1 MKKGA
6 GKCNEN
12 KNEQDTKDKDGTCL
26 LLEFRKYN
34 NNKNMDVKNS
44 QTIVQQPKG
53 KDNLNLNGMN
63 NDNNY
68 SLSSENEEEQ
78 FNSDEYISSTMLD
91 VETNTY
97 IEPIEKNSNNYILNI
112 NDKDINKSQTKT
124 NEEKNV
130 KSYFKKYINN
140 DIDYINTNGNGR
152 INSNDKEKK
161 NKIKND
167 NNNYSSSKKINKN
180 DKSKDILFKKLKIKN
195 IINSNDR
202 DEEKSQ
208 KLKLKKKL
216 KNVEKENKNYSMM
229 GCKSPLNIIYSKDN
243 SLKLDNINSNFLSLI
258 KSHNSSKQG
267 YKKIKT
273 DINNI
278 KININEKNKSI
289 KHNRT
294 PTMINN
300 KNINIK
306 DLIIK
311 QQYKKICDNKIKR
324 KILFSPTCNK
334 KLCINS
340 MKIINSLNTLN
351 NKETLSS
358 SLNNNINNE
367 SQNQLIYLT
376 NNNNYL
382 VKSNNT
388 ININNNSNINKT
400 INFNIL
406 SNNNKNN
413 INHALFSPLK
423 NKLDINLNRN
433 TSPVYNHNPFN
444 SNSISIENNHNISN
458 NKFDSNRISN
468 KLLAYSFQDQ
478 KLLSRNK
485 TFKNKRL
492 HNNNKFFNLLLNK
505 KKMNIINSKN
515 MNEQKKSS
523 KSKSPKIILN
533 LNDLKKMTDNII
545 KRNNQIKIGA
555 RKMKNNNGSI
565 NVSKNSYLNSYSNR
579 KQNEQNFINK
589 NNIYKRDKKFHS
601 KQFIYIKKE
610 NLSNIVKLP
619 IKNVHEANPFNQD
632 SKNTSNMNSKN
643 LSLSKSNKRY
653 INTGN
658 SEVKDKSLNINLT
671 SINLIKNAIKNK
683 KINLEIGRKKKNK
696 YRAKTLM
703 EQDYLRDVLINNKD
717 MNLKDY
723 CNNKSAYNMS
733 LNSNNYNNL
742 NNRQERSTNYS
753 PSIKEIMKNPTQ
765 KHDINFNIN
774 INMNNNNYKKLIY
787 HYHGHNNSSINNSY
801 VNKNERNSN
810 LSFNPIMKKR
820 DISGKDKEFYKKRNS
835 NDIYNNE
842 LKMNKNHEIKNKDN
856 SNYNS
861 CFLNGS
867 EFNNINCLNS
877 LNNIYTDIVPNC
889 NNYIEE
895 YYENSSSIVNKN
907 KNNVH
912 NSNISKNFKKQH
924 LKNEN
929 KKNNYSK
936 INIKDNHKK
945 ENNKNKNKIKNNIKK
960 KKEYLPLDINN
971 TLSNSD
977 FEQNKSAYN
986 SNFNI
991 QLSNNDSI
999 VNNCFKLNSPK
1010 NYIDINKKNNQKVKM
1025 ENNIKENGSK
1035 TINEMNEFYNDN
1047 YEDNLDKLD
1056 NYICNYYYSTNSN
1069 KNDN

>member
-1 MKKGA
+1 MNKGI
-6 GKCNEN
+6 GKYKEKRNE
-12 KNEQDTKDKDGTCL
+12 EDTKDKDGTYL
-26 LLEFRKYN
+26 LLELTKNN
-34 NNKNMDVKNS
+34 NNKNLNAKKS
-44 QTIVQQPKG
+44 KTIVQQPKG
-53 KDNLNLNGMN
+53 RDNLVLNDIN

-68 SLSSENEEEQ
+68 SLSSENEEEE

-97 IEPIEKNSNNYILNI
+97 IEPIEKNTNNCILNI
-112 NDKDINKSQTKT
+112 NDKDINKSLTKT
-124 NEEKNV
+124 KEAKNV
-130 KSYFKKYINN
+130 KSYFIKYINN
-140 DIDYINTNGNGR
+140 DIDYLNKNRNDR
-152 INSNDKEKK
+152 MNSKEKEK
-161 NKIKND
+161 RNKIKND

-195 IINSNDR
+195 INNNNDR
-202 DEEKSQ
+202 DEEKVQ
-208 KLKLKKKL
+208 KKKL
-216 KNVEKENKNYSMM
+216 KIVEKENKNYSMM

-243 SLKLDNINSNFLSLI
+243 SLKLDNININFLSLI
-258 KSHNSSKQG
+258 KSHNSSKKG
-267 YKKIKT
+267 NKKIKN

-311 QQYKKICDNKIKR
+311 QQYTKICDNKNKR
-324 KILFSPTCNK
+324 KNLFSPKYNK

-340 MKIINSLNTLN
+340 MKIINSLNTIN

-358 SLNNNINNE
+358 SLNNINNE
-367 SQNQLIYLT
+367 SQNLLIHFS

-382 VKSNNT
+382 IKSNNT
-388 ININNNSNINKT
+388 INLNNNNNINKT
-400 INFNIL
+400 INSSAI

-413 INHALFSPLK
+413 INHTLFSPLK

-458 NKFDSNRISN
+458 NKFDSNRISD
-468 KLLAYSFQDQ
+468 KLLTYSFQDQ

-505 KKMNIINSKN
+505 KKMNFINSKN
-515 MNEQKKSS
+515 INEQKKNSQ
-523 KSKSPKIILN
+523 SPKTILN
-533 LNDLKKMTDNII
+533 LNNLKKMTDNII
-545 KRNNQIKIGA
+545 KRNNHIKIGIQ
-555 RKMKNNNGSI
+555 KIKNNNGSN

-579 KQNEQNFINK
+579 KQYEQNYFNK
-589 NNIYKRDKKFHS
+589 NNIYIRDKKFHS

-610 NLSNIVKLP
+610 NISNIVKLP
-619 IKNVHEANPFNQD
+619 NKNIHETNPFNQD
-632 SKNTSNMNSKN
+632 SKNTSKVNSKN

-658 SEVKDKSLNINLT
+658 SEIKDKSFNINLT

-683 KINLEIGRKKKNK
+683 KIKLEIGRKKKTK

-703 EQDYLRDVLINNKD
+703 EQDFLRDVLINNKD

-723 CNNKSAYNMS
+723 SNNKSAYNMS
-733 LNSNNYNNL
+733 LNSINYNSL
-742 NNRQERSTNYS
+742 NNRQQERSTNYS

-765 KHDINFNIN
+765 KQDINFNIN

-801 VNKNERNSN
+801 VNKNERNSH

-820 DISGKDKEFYKKRNS
+820 DIFGKEKEFYKKRNS
-835 NDIYNNE
+835 NDINSNE
-842 LKMNKNHEIKNKDN
+842 LKLNKNHEINNKDG
-856 SNYNS
+856 SKYNS
-861 CFLNGS
+861 CFLNGN
-867 EFNNINCLNS
+867 EFNNINSLNGF
-877 LNNIYTDIVPNC
+877 NNIYSNIIPNC

-895 YYENSSSIVNKN
+895 YYINSSSLVNKY
-907 KNNVH
+907 KNNIH
-912 NSNISKNFKKQH
+912 NSNISKNIIKQH
-924 LKNEN
+924 FKNES
-929 KKNNYSK
+929 KKNKYSK

-945 ENNKNKNKIKNNIKK
+945 ENNKNKIKNNIKK

-977 FEQNKSAYN
+977 FEQNKIAYN
-986 SNFNI
+986 SKFNI
-991 QLSNNDSI
+991 QLSNNDSG
-999 VNNCFKLNSPK
+999 VNNCFKINSPK
-1010 NYIDINKKNNQKVKM
+1010 NCIDINNNNSQKVKKD
-1025 ENNIKENGSK
+1025 NIYIENGNK
-1035 TINEMNEFYNDN
+1035 IINEMNEFYNDN

>member
-1 MKKGA
+1 MKKRI
-6 GKCNEN
+6 GKYKEN
-12 KNEQDTKDKDGTCL
+12 INGEDTKDKDGICL

-34 NNKNMDVKNS
+34 NKKNLNDKKS
-44 QTIVQQPKG
+44 QIIVQKNKG
-53 KDNLNLNGMN
+53 RKNLVLNDIN
-63 NDNNY
+63 NDNKF
-68 SLSSENEEEQ
+68 SLSSENEEEE

-97 IEPIEKNSNNYILNI
+97 IEPIEKNSNNYVLNI
-112 NDKDINKSQTKT
+112 NDKDINKSQTKAK
-124 NEEKNV
+124 EAKSVKNN
-130 KSYFKKYINN
+130 FKKYINN
-140 DIDYINTNGNGR
+140 DIDSINKNRNDR
-152 INSNDKEKK
+152 MNSNDKEKK

-180 DKSKDILFKKLKIKN
+180 DKNKDILFKRLKIKN

-202 DEEKSQ
+202 DEEKDQ
-208 KLKLKKKL
+208 KIKIKKKL
-216 KNVEKENKNYSMM
+216 KIIEKEKKNYSMI
-229 GCKSPLNIIYSKDN
+229 GCKSPLNIIYNKDN

-267 YKKIKT
+267 KKIKA

-278 KININEKNKSI
+278 KININEKNKTI

-306 DLIIK
+306 DLNIK
-311 QQYKKICDNKIKR
+311 QQYKKICDNKNK
-324 KILFSPTCNK
+324 KKDLFSPKCNK

-340 MKIINSLNTLN
+340 MKMINSLNTIN

-358 SLNNNINNE
+358 SLNNYNINNE
-367 SQNQLIYLT
+367 SQNQLNFFC

-382 VKSNNT
+382 IKSNNT

-400 INFNIL
+400 INYNIL

-458 NKFDSNRISN
+458 NKFNSNRISD

-485 TFKNKRL
+485 TFKKKRL
-492 HNNNKFFNLLLNK
+492 HNNNKFFNLLLNR
-505 KKMNIINSKN
+505 KKMNFMNTKN
-515 MNEQKKSS
+515 MNEQKKSSKS

-533 LNDLKKMTDNII
+533 LNDLKKITDNVI
-545 KRNNQIKIGA
+545 KRNNKIKIETQ
-555 RKMKNNNGSI
+555 KIKNNNGSNNI
-565 NVSKNSYLNSYSNR
+565 SKNTYLNSYSNR
-579 KQNEQNFINK
+579 KQYDQNNINK

-601 KQFIYIKKE
+601 KKFIYIKKE
-610 NLSNIVKLP
+610 NLSNLVKLP
-619 IKNVHEANPFNQD
+619 NKNLHETNPFNQD
-632 SKNTSNMNSKN
+632 SKNASNMNSKN

-683 KINLEIGRKKKNK
+683 KIKLEIGRKKKNK

-723 CNNKSAYNMS
+723 YNNKSAYNMS
-733 LNSNNYNNL
+733 INSNNYNSL

-820 DISGKDKEFYKKRNS
+820 DISRKDKEFYKKRNS

-856 SNYNS
+856 TNYNS
-861 CFLNGS
+861 CFLNRS
-867 EFNNINCLNS
+867 EFNNKNSLNS
-877 LNNIYTDIVPNC
+877 LNNIYSDIVPNY

-912 NSNISKNFKKQH
+912 NSNISKNIKKQH

-945 ENNKNKNKIKNNIKK
+945 EDNKNKDKNNIKK
-960 KKEYLPLDINN
+960 KKEYLILDINN
-971 TLSNSD
+971 NLSNSD

-991 QLSNNDSI
+991 QLSNKVDFTINPSFP
-999 VNNCFKLNSPK
+999 CK
-1010 NYIDINKKNNQKVKM
+1010 NYNH
-1025 ENNIKENGSK
+1025 GRL
-1035 TINEMNEFYNDN
+1035 NE
-1047 YEDNLDKLD
+1047 
-1056 NYICNYYYSTNSN
+1056 
-1069 KNDN
+1069 